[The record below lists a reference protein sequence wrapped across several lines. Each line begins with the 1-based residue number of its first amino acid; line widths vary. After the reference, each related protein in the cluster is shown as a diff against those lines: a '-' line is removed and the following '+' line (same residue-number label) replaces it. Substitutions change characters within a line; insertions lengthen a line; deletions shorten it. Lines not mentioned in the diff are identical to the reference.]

1 MALEFAAEAYEKRS
15 GEKKINV
22 LDGQKCLTESADD
35 GRELLLTSRL
45 VRAAVEV
52 VSNIGEN
59 AVAED
64 TFDQDLIEKSDRWN
78 RIHSRRSERSCQ
90 QTWISCIGSSFLRSW
105 WTGNADC
112 DQRQ

>member
-64 TFDQDLIEKSDRWN
+64 TFDQDLIEKAAYEFHKGLSQHVSMLKRKPDVR
-78 RIHSRRSERSCQ
+78 Q
-90 QTWISCIGSSFLRSW
+90 QRLVAVYFRMDYCFV
-105 WTGNADC
+105 
-112 DQRQ
+112 